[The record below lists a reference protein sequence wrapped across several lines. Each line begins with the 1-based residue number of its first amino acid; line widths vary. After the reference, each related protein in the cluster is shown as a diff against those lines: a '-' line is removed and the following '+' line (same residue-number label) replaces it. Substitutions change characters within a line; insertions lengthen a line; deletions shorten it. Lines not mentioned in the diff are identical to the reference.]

1 MSETNFDSKLQKTI
15 STMHVIGDLA
25 SEAEAQTQACQDD
38 FLTKELIVSLKQGI
52 LNQSEFNVIDAQNKF
67 DNPPMTIVEVEGK
80 KVELIDEKILK
91 ELKESLESSKIN
103 FENSKLYYEDAKIN
117 STMAK
122 SQVSER
128 DLAKSILEEELNN
141 LSNQTSALLEI
152 VQSESKSALKTMEK
166 NKDINKGLRDDKL
179 NLKNH
184 SSSSLTEDQSPYFK
198 LNLHIKEFKKV
209 LDTGANI
216 TSHMSIEAVD
226 DN

>member
-67 DNPPMTIVEVEGK
+67 DNPPMTIIEVEGK

-103 FENSKLYYEDAKIN
+103 FKNSKFYYEDAKIN

-122 SQVSER
+122 SQVSMR

-141 LSNQTSALLEI
+141 LSNQTSALIEI
-152 VQSESKSALKTMEK
+152 VQTESKSALKTMEK
-166 NKDINKGLRDDKL
+166 NKYINKGLRDDKL

-184 SSSSLTEDQSPYFK
+184 SLTEDQSPYFK
-198 LNLHIKEFKKV
+198 LNLHINEFKKV